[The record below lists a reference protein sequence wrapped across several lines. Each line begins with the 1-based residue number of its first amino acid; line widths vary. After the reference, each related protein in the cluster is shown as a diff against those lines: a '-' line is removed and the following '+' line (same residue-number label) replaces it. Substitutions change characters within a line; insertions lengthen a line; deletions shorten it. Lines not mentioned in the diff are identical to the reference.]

1 MITLKGGVR
10 SIVYAR
16 VTYLVRVRVRDR
28 VRDRVRVRV
37 RARIV
42 HARVTCDAPGEG
54 VCSRV
59 RVGIVQAWLTRLHC
73 SSLVWKS

>member
-28 VRDRVRVRV
+28 VRFRV

-54 VCSRV
+54 VF
-59 RVGIVQAWLTRLHC
+59 
-73 SSLVWKS
+73 

>member
-1 MITLKGGVR
+1 LKGGVR

-28 VRDRVRVRV
+28 VRFRV

-42 HARVTCDAPGEG
+42 HARVSCDAPGEG

-73 SSLVWKS
+73 ASLVWKS